1 MAATEVE
8 VGGPR
13 AHVGGRAL
21 LHRLEEGV
29 LVMLVGALLVLA
41 FSQILL
47 RNFLGITWLWGDPLV
62 RHLVLW
68 ASFLG
73 ALIATREDRH
83 IRIDAVLRLLPPRPR
98 LVATALGDA
107 VAAAICLI
115 LAPLAARF
123 VIDEHDYGG
132 DAFLGLPRWTLQLV
146 FPFVFAGMGLR
157 FAGRAVTAV
166 HRALSTRG
174 AG

>member
-13 AHVGGRAL
+13 AHVGGRTL

-73 ALIATREDRH
+73 ALIA
-83 IRIDAVLRLLPPRPR
+83 
-98 LVATALGDA
+98 
-107 VAAAICLI
+107 
-115 LAPLAARF
+115 
-123 VIDEHDYGG
+123 
-132 DAFLGLPRWTLQLV
+132 
-146 FPFVFAGMGLR
+146 
-157 FAGRAVTAV
+157 
-166 HRALSTRG
+166 
-174 AG
+174 